1 MTKILFMKSLPEFRA
16 HMTSPNVPNYVRRYC
31 EHLNGRKWK
40 WFYEQMSIALEVV
53 DNIEYL
59 FYVLKWI
66 LKQDFD
72 DLTYEIYLQDYL
84 DPEMNPASLIK
95 DGWHKVLCERYKGR
109 LKEDLCPDI
118 LVGELTSYE

>member
-1 MTKILFMKSLPEFRA
+1 MKTNEFMKSLSVFKA
-16 HMTSPNVPNYVRRYC
+16 HMTSPGVPNYVRRYC
-31 EHLNGRKWK
+31 EYLNGQKWK
-40 WFYEQMSIALEVV
+40 WFYGQMDTALEVV
-53 DNIEYL
+53 DNIEYM

-95 DGWHKVLCERYKGR
+95 DGWHKVLYERYKDR
-109 LKEDLCPDI
+109 LEEDLYPGI
-118 LVGELTSYE
+118 PISL

>member
-1 MTKILFMKSLPEFRA
+1 
-16 HMTSPNVPNYVRRYC
+16 MTSPGVPNYVMRYC
-31 EHLNGRKWK
+31 EYLNGKKWK
-40 WFYEQMSIALEVV
+40 WFYEQMDTALEVV

-66 LKQDFD
+66 LKDDFD

-95 DGWHKVLCERYKGR
+95 DGWHKVLYERYKDR
-109 LKEDLCPDI
+109 LEEDLYPGI
-118 LVGELTSYE
+118 PISL